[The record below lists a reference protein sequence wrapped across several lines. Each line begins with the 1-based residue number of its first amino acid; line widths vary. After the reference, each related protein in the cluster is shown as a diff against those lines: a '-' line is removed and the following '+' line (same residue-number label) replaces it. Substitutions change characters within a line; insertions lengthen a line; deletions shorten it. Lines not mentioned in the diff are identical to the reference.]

1 VKNMDILHLVLEE
14 LKKAKVKHPIWPDD
28 IIHRAAIVVEE
39 AGELIQAAVDYK
51 QAKNEEEKKKA
62 CENMIV
68 EAAQTGAM
76 AFRFLENIDELE
88 DERGDKNEKD

>member
-1 VKNMDILHLVLEE
+1 MKKLDILHLVSEE
-14 LKKAKVKHPIWPDD
+14 LKKAKAKHPVWPDD

-76 AFRFLENIDELE
+76 TFRFLENMEKE
-88 DERGDKNEKD
+88 HRRGRLGI